1 MFLENFVPGSLD
13 RQGLGYGDLKL
24 INERLVY
31 CSITGFGSTGPSA
44 HRAGYD
50 VVASAV
56 GGLMHITGS
65 KVLYIFTVGGDICLS
80 TAVD

>member
-13 RQGLGYGDLKL
+13 RQGLGYDDLKL
-24 INERLVY
+24 INERLIY

-44 HRAGYD
+44 RRAGYD
-50 VVASAV
+50 VVASAM

-65 KVLYIFTVGGDICLS
+65 KVLYIFP
-80 TAVD
+80 VDVDVC